1 MRPEGGKCEGKERMP
16 KGSSGTMLGKFPS
29 QGLKAKQWPEEQGS
43 GSVLSVMEP
52 RQSLACTMLRATFAD
67 GELLR
72 APK

>member
-1 MRPEGGKCEGKERMP
+1 
-16 KGSSGTMLGKFPS
+16 MLGKFPS